1 MFLDCKSELFVMLLI
16 LLVILLI
23 AQHKIPQIEGQDN
36 NLAKQSRNYC
46 NNKLVSSVSRIIFLY
61 GKKAI

>member
-1 MFLDCKSELFVMLLI
+1 MLLI

-36 NLAKQSRNYC
+36 NLAEQDYNY
-46 NNKLVSSVSRIIFLY
+46 
-61 GKKAI
+61 